1 MLNLKLSIIER
12 LIRQLGMCEC
22 DMSTTITVSRETKR
36 LLDLLRKGRT
46 WDEFLRELAL
56 EYRKVRVKRVLDE
69 LRKTA
74 KERDFSFSETRLKL
88 RLE

>member
-12 LIRQLGMCEC
+12 LIRQLRMCEC

>member
-1 MLNLKLSIIER
+1 
-12 LIRQLGMCEC
+12 MCEC

>member
-1 MLNLKLSIIER
+1 MY
-12 LIRQLGMCEC
+12 EC

>member
-1 MLNLKLSIIER
+1 MY
-12 LIRQLGMCEC
+12 EC

-36 LLDLLRKGRT
+36 LLDLLRRGRT

>member
-1 MLNLKLSIIER
+1 
-12 LIRQLGMCEC
+12 
-22 DMSTTITVSRETKR
+22 MSTTITVSRETKR